1 MIVVYLLTG
10 LALVLF
16 VTEVVPV
23 DIAAIS
29 VMVLLVVLEPWT
41 QVTAAQS
48 LSGFANPA
56 TITILAMFV
65 LSEGVR
71 RTGILRR
78 LGRAVARLTGRSEI
92 KQLAATI
99 GMAGSTAGFVNNTP
113 IVAMLIPV
121 VTDLAE
127 RTGTSVSKL
136 LIPLSY
142 AAMLGGMLTVIGTS
156 SSLVASDLTDQF
168 LDRGAIGMFEFTAL
182 GGLVFLTGSAYLLTL
197 GRFLLPE
204 RVPPGGTLIDRFEL
218 AEYLTELVVTEE
230 SSLVGETVQSVFEEG
245 DHDILIWEIIRKGRV
260 LPGPYAHR
268 RLQEGDELRVRTDRD
283 TLMAF
288 VEERSLDFAA
298 DPEFATEE
306 EDADVP
312 ANQLV
317 EVVVLPSAALT
328 GESLASIRFRQRYDA
343 TVLALRRS
351 GRLQNR
357 ALSTLRLRGGDTLL
371 VQGTEDAIRQLSTN
385 RNFVVTQEVASPEFR
400 SGKTPLALGIVGG
413 VVLLAA
419 VDLLPIAI
427 AALGGMVAMVLTGCL
442 RPSEIYDAVDWN
454 VIFLLAGMI
463 PLGLALEQTGG
474 ATYLA
479 SLIVPLADAVPMV
492 LFAGVFYLITAVITE
507 FITNLGSVVLMF
519 PVAIDVAMQTGADP
533 FAFVLLVIFS
543 ASDSLMTPVGYQTN
557 LMIFNQGGYHFV
569 DFLRVGIP
577 LQLLL
582 AGVTAV
588 GIAIGWG
595 Y

>member
-1 MIVVYLLTG
+1 MIVVYLLTA

-16 VTEVVPV
+16 ITEVVPV
-23 DIAAIS
+23 DVAAIS
-29 VMVLLVVLEPWT
+29 IMVLLVVLEPWT
-41 QVTAAQS
+41 QVTPAQG

-56 TITILAMFV
+56 TLTILAMFV

-71 RTGILRR
+71 RTGVLRR
-78 LGRAVARLTGRSEI
+78 LGRAVARLTGKSEG
-92 KQLAATI
+92 KQIAATI

-156 SSLVASDLTDQF
+156 SSLVASDLTAQF
-168 LDRGAIGMFEFTAL
+168 LDRGPIGMFEFTAL
-182 GGLVFLTGSAYLLTL
+182 GVLVLLTGSVYLLTI

-204 RVPPGGTLIDRFEL
+204 RVKPGGTLIDRFEL

-230 SSLVGETVQSVFEEG
+230 SSLVGTTVRDAFAEEER
-245 DHDILIWEIIRKGRV
+245 DVLIWQIIRDGRV
-260 LPGPYAHR
+260 LPGPYAQR
-268 RLQEGDELRVRTDRD
+268 RFRAGDLLRVRTDRD

-288 VEERSLDFAA
+288 VEEKTLDFAA
-298 DPEFATEE
+298 EPTSETDETASETSSH
-306 EDADVP
+306 
-312 ANQLV
+312 QLV
-317 EVVVLPSAALT
+317 EVVVLPNATLT
-328 GESLASIRFRQRYDA
+328 GESLASVRFRQRYDA
-343 TVLALRRS
+343 TVLAMRRS
-351 GRLQNR
+351 GRLRNR
-357 ALSTLRLRGGDTLL
+357 ALSTLQLRGGDTLL
-371 VQGTEDAIRQLSTN
+371 VQATEEAIRQLSTN
-385 RNFVVTQEVASPEFR
+385 RNFVVTQEIAASEFR
-400 SGKTPLALGIVGG
+400 TGKTPIALGIVAAA
-413 VVLLAA
+413 VLLAA
-419 VDLLPIAI
+419 VDLLPIAV
-427 AALGGMVAMVLTGCL
+427 AAMGGIVAMILTGCL
-442 RPSEIYDAVDWN
+442 QPGEMYDAVDWN
-454 VIFLLAGMI
+454 VIFLLAGII

-474 ATYLA
+474 AAHLA
-479 SLIVPLADAVPMV
+479 SLIVPLADLVPMV
-492 LFAGVFYLITAVITE
+492 LFAALFYLLTAVITE

-519 PVAIDVAMQTGADP
+519 PVAIDVAVQTGADP
-533 FAFVLLVIFS
+533 FSFVLLVIFS

-557 LMIFNQGGYHFV
+557 LMVFNQGGYRFT

-588 GIAIGWG
+588 GIAVRWG

>member
-1 MIVVYLLTG
+1 MVVVYLVTA

-16 VTEVVPV
+16 ITEVVPV

-41 QVTAAQS
+41 QVTPAQG

-56 TITILAMFV
+56 TLTILAMFV

-78 LGRAVARLTGRSEI
+78 LGRTVARLTGKSEG

-156 SSLVASDLTDQF
+156 SSLVASDLTDQL
-168 LDRGAIGMFEFTAL
+168 LDRGPIGMFEFTAL
-182 GGLVFLTGSAYLLTL
+182 GGLVLLTGSVYLLTV

-204 RVPPGGTLIDRFEL
+204 RVKPGGTLIDRFEL
-218 AEYLTELVVTEE
+218 AEYLTELVVTEA
-230 SSLVGETVQSVFEEG
+230 SSLVGTTVRDAFAEEER
-245 DHDILIWEIIRKGRV
+245 DVLIRQIIRDGRV
-260 LPGPYAHR
+260 VPGPYAHR
-268 RLQEGDELRVRTDRD
+268 RLQAGDVLRVRTDRD
-283 TLMAF
+283 TMMAF
-288 VEERSLDFAA
+288 REENSLDFAA
-298 DPEFATEE
+298 EPMAEVED
-306 EDADVP
+306 DADDSSH
-312 ANQLV
+312 QLV
-317 EVVVLPSAALT
+317 EVVVLPNATLT
-328 GESLASIRFRQRYDA
+328 GESLASVRFRQRYDA
-343 TVLALRRS
+343 TVLAMRRS
-351 GRLQNR
+351 GRLQNQ
-357 ALSTLRLRGGDTLL
+357 ALSALRLRGGDTLL
-371 VQGTEDAIRQLSTN
+371 VQATEEAVRQLSAN
-385 RNFVVTQEVASPEFR
+385 RNFVVTQEIAAPDFR
-400 SGKTPLALGIVGG
+400 TGKTPIALGIVAA

-419 VDLLPIAI
+419 LDFLPITITAM
-427 AALGGMVAMVLTGCL
+427 GGMVAMVLTGCL
-442 RPSEIYDAVDWN
+442 RPTEIYEAVDWN
-454 VIFLLAGMI
+454 VIFMIAGII
-463 PLGLALEQTGG
+463 PLGFALEQTGG
-474 ATYLA
+474 AAYLA
-479 SLIVPLADAVPMV
+479 SLIVPLAELVPMV
-492 LFAGVFYLITAVITE
+492 LFAALFYLITAVITE

-519 PVAIDVAMQTGADP
+519 PVAIDVALQTGADP
-533 FAFVLLVIFS
+533 FSFVLLVVFS

-557 LMIFNQGGYHFV
+557 LMVFNQGGYRFV
-569 DFLRVGIP
+569 DFLRVGVP

-582 AGVTAV
+582 AAVTAV
-588 GIAIGWG
+588 GIAVGWG

>member
-1 MIVVYLLTG
+1 MIVVYLLTA

-23 DIAAIS
+23 DVAAIS
-29 VMVLLVVLEPWT
+29 IMVLLVVLEPWT
-41 QVTAAQS
+41 QVTPMQG
-48 LSGFANPA
+48 LSGFANSA
-56 TITILAMFV
+56 TLTILAMFV

-78 LGRAVARLTGRSEI
+78 LGRAVARLTGKSEG

-168 LDRGAIGMFEFTAL
+168 LDRGPIGMFEFTAL
-182 GGLVFLTGSAYLLTL
+182 GVLVLLTGSAYLLTV
-197 GRFLLPE
+197 GRVLLPE
-204 RVPPGGTLIDRFEL
+204 RVKPGGTLIDRFEL
-218 AEYLTELVVTEE
+218 AEYLTELVVTEA
-230 SSLVGETVQSVFEEG
+230 SSLVGTTVRDAFAEG
-245 DHDILIWEIIRKGRV
+245 DADVLIWQIVRDGRV
-260 LPGPYAHR
+260 VPGPYAHR
-268 RLQEGDELRVRTDRD
+268 RLRAGDLLRVRTDRD
-283 TLMAF
+283 TLMQF
-288 VEERSLDFAA
+288 VEQRALEFAA
-298 DPEFATEE
+298 EALHEE
-306 EDADVP
+306 EATSEP
-312 ANQLV
+312 PLQQLV
-317 EVVVLPSAALT
+317 EVVVLPNASIT
-328 GESLASIRFRQRYDA
+328 GASLAGARFRQRYDA
-343 TVLALRRS
+343 TVLAVRRS

-371 VQGTEDAIRQLSTN
+371 VQATEEAIGQLSTN
-385 RNFVVTQEVASPEFR
+385 RNFVVTREIATPDFR
-400 SGKTPLALGIVGG
+400 AEKTPVALGIVAA

-427 AALGGMVAMVLTGCL
+427 AAMGGMVIMVLTGCL
-442 RPSEIYDAVDWN
+442 RPGEIYEAVDWN
-454 VIFLLAGMI
+454 VIFLIAGII

-474 ATYLA
+474 AAYLA
-479 SLIVPLADAVPMV
+479 TLVVPLANWVPMV
-492 LFAGVFYLITAVITE
+492 LFAALFYLLTAVITE

-519 PVAIDVAMQTGADP
+519 PVAVDVALQTGADP
-533 FAFVLLVIFS
+533 FSFVLLVVFA

-557 LMIFNQGGYHFV
+557 LMVFNQGGYQFV
-569 DFLRVGIP
+569 DFLRVGVP

-588 GIAIGWG
+588 GIAVGWG